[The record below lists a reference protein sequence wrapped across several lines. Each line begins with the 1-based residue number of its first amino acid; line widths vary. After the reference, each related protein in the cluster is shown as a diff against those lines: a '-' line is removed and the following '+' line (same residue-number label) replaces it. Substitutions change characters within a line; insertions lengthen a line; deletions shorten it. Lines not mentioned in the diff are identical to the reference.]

1 MIHEHSDF
9 SKPCRKD
16 SLSLVQNFG
25 FVTKLLPENP
35 INHDISKSR
44 SAQFTFHDK
53 KVFTSGDFCTS
64 QALRSA
70 HRISTKH
77 TASSIGLNFI
87 GTSCENSISRQ
98 CYRQYAFHMSDFQPC
113 SWRQVRIVYSDFMM
127 SVLFV
132 TFITKATPETENH
145 GISISELVL
154 NIENNQQ

>member
-70 HRISTKH
+70 H
-77 TASSIGLNFI
+77 L
-87 GTSCENSISRQ
+87 
-98 CYRQYAFHMSDFQPC
+98 AFVQ
-113 SWRQVRIVYSDFMM
+113 
-127 SVLFV
+127 
-132 TFITKATPETENH
+132 
-145 GISISELVL
+145 L
-154 NIENNQQ
+154 NIPLQALD